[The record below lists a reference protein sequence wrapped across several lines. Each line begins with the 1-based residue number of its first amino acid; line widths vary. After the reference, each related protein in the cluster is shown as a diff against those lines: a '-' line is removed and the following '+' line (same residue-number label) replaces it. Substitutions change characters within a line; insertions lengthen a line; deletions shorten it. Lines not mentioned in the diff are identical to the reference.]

1 VIAMSSERNAALVLF
16 AGFLLLAVGFGA
28 RISFGVFLPSM
39 PAETG
44 FTIASLSLVLAVQNL
59 MWGAAQPFAGRL
71 SDRFGAAPV
80 VFFGSVLYAGGLAMT
95 ALAENF
101 WVFGM
106 SAGLI
111 LGIAQAAVGFPVLL
125 GAIGRTASDKRR
137 GLYLGIATAGG
148 SFGQLVF
155 SPISQV
161 FLQSFG
167 LIDAFLAM
175 AAICLAS
182 ASLALLVRRET
193 RPTSAQR
200 AFIAAQPGENLKAV
214 LGRAMTDRS
223 FQLLIAGFF
232 VCGFHLAFIAVHLP
246 NFALVCGLSASAGT
260 AGLAV
265 IGGFNIIGTITAGQ
279 ISGTFRPKYPLSII
293 YALRGLAA
301 VSLLLVPVTE
311 TVLLVF
317 SAVIGLL
324 WLSTVPL
331 TSMTVAKL
339 HGPNNVGMLFGIVF
353 FSHQVGSFTGLV
365 MAGEFY
371 EMFGNYDAMWIASA
385 ILGFAAAIV
394 HLPIEDNRKLTPAGA

>member
-1 VIAMSSERNAALVLF
+1 MTSERNAALVLF
-16 AGFLLLAVGFGA
+16 AGFLILAVGFGA

-80 VFFGSVLYAGGLAMT
+80 VFFGAVLYAGGLAMT
-95 ALAENF
+95 AMAENF

-111 LGIAQAAVGFPVLL
+111 LGVAQAAVGFPVLL

-155 SPISQV
+155 SPVSQL

-175 AAICLAS
+175 AAVCLAAS
-182 ASLALLVRRET
+182 ALALVIRRET
-193 RPTSAQR
+193 RPTATQR

-246 NFALVCGLSASAGT
+246 NFALVCGLSAAAG
-260 AGLAV
+260 
-265 IGGFNIIGTITAGQ
+265 TAGQ

-293 YALRGLAA
+293 YALRGVAA
-301 VSLLLVPVTE
+301 MGLLIVPVTE